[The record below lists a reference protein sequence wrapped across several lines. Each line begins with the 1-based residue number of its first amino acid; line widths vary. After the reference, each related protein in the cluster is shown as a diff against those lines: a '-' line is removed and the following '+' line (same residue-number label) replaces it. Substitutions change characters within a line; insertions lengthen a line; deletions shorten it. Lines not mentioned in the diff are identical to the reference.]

1 MRGRLLGAIAAI
13 VVAAGIA
20 QAQAVTLHSGG
31 SATYN
36 FDFTGHSPPPPY
48 PITVNT
54 FFALSGVDAGEA
66 ATFAWFDGLGG
77 TGASVKTQVD
87 DPLDAYLQ
95 DLGGQNGVFFMGL
108 ESGILDGVFSI
119 VVTADRGTFNI
130 DSAVAGAANSG
141 GFWILD
147 TAGDLVAVNDVPEP
161 GSLALLGGGLAA
173 VVALRRRHRVIA
185 NA

>member
-1 MRGRLLGAIAAI
+1 MRGKLLGAIAAVI
-13 VVAAGIA
+13 VAAGLA
-20 QAQAVTLHSGG
+20 PAHAVTLHSGG
-31 SATYN
+31 TATYD

-54 FFALSGVDAGEA
+54 FFALAGVDAGEA

-77 TGASVKTQVD
+77 TGASVQTRVD
-87 DPLDAYLQ
+87 DPLDSYLQ
-95 DLGGQNGVFFMGL
+95 DMGGQNGVFFMGL

-119 VVTADRGTFNI
+119 VVTADHGAFNI

-173 VVALRRRHRVIA
+173 ALALRRRRA
-185 NA
+185 A